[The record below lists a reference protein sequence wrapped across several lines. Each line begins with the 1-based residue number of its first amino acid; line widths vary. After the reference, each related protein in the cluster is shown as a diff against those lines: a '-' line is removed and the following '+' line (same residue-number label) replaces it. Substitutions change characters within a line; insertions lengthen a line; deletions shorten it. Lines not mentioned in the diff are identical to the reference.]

1 MLQVTDK
8 HEIDPEDQVV
18 VLNWDPVGWYDPWV
32 QSCLVDRSAP
42 GRVTDMLV
50 LFKTP
55 VWVLEI
61 AG

>member
-32 QSCLVDRSAP
+32 QSWST
-42 GRVTDMLV
+42 GRL
-50 LFKTP
+50 L
-55 VWVLEI
+55 
-61 AG
+61 GG

>member
-1 MLQVTDK
+1 MLQVTDE
-8 HEIDPEDQVV
+8 HELYPEDQVV

-32 QSCLVDRSAP
+32 ASILVDRSAP

-50 LFKTP
+50 VFETP
-55 VWVLEI
+55 ARVLEI